1 MRNRTCS
8 ADSFPDHSCELG
20 RSGEANY
27 LSQQNGELSRNGVRS
42 EATKPAF
49 SYLSKD
55 QCSRCAATPSGGR
68 SLRTQSTIALRSERV
83 HQRSDEMQTALSAP
97 DQALM

>member
-8 ADSFPDHSCELG
+8 TDSFPDHSCELG
-20 RSGEANY
+20 P
-27 LSQQNGELSRNGVRS
+27 RNGVRS
-42 EATKPAF
+42 KATKPAF

-55 QCSRCAATPSGGR
+55 QCSRCAATPSGSR